1 MVKSLR
7 IGTMVLLLFFCGAAS
22 LRAQSKSAHHA
33 IDETA
38 KVDSD
43 PGQKTS
49 NNSGYAVR
57 RGTNEFGVWGG
68 GSFQATTAFGGLHE
82 DEARGRKLIVAAFR
96 YGRTLAANDSMALQ
110 YTLDVVPLAVAT
122 NNITQQTTLTTPTG
136 SITTFR
142 REATYGGGLTP
153 LGLQLDLRNSARV
166 KPFVHIN
173 AGGLLFT
180 KPVPLPD
187 AGKFAFTLEGGTGV
201 RIFTSLK
208 RALTL
213 GVRLHHISNGNISGS
228 NRGLNQFIFYVGF
241 SVFR

>member
-1 MVKSLR
+1 MLKSLR
-7 IGTMVLLLFFCGAAS
+7 IAIVIVLMSFFGVVS
-22 LRAQSKSAHHA
+22 LRAQSKSERHV
-33 IDETA
+33 IDEAA
-38 KVDSD
+38 KAEPDQN
-43 PGQKTS
+43 QKTPAK
-49 NNSGYAVR
+49 SGYAAR

-68 GSFQATTAFGGLHE
+68 VSFQDTTAFGGLRE
-82 DEARGRKLIVAAFR
+82 DEARGRKFIVAAFR

-110 YTLDVVPLAVAT
+110 YTLDAIPLAVAT
-122 NNITQQTTLTTPTG
+122 NNITQETTLTTPTG

-142 REATYGGGLTP
+142 REATYGGGLVP

-208 RALTL
+208 RAVTL

-228 NRGLNQFIFYVGF
+228 NRGLNQFILYMGF